1 MRRFGAGLAM
11 SGSAVADGEAAAG
24 AAAAA
29 LGGHRPDLAVVFASS
44 AYGADAA
51 RVGPA
56 VAAATDARVLIGAVG
71 ASGVIGGGREVD
83 EEPAVAVWLAEL
95 HGVEAEPVAWQNGDI
110 PSTPPGAV
118 AIVLA
123 DPYTVAADE
132 LAAALGSNGT
142 SCVGGLAGGGAAGE
156 ARLFLG
162 DDVVTAGSVGVLLPP
177 GACVPLV
184 SQGCRPIG
192 PELTVTAAS
201 GNLILELA
209 GKPGLEKLEEVFRH
223 LDPSDRQLAARGLL
237 AGLVVDENKP
247 EYGVGDYLVRVI
259 LAADETSGAIAIGDL
274 PRVGQTFRFHVRD
287 TASASHELAAVLD
300 SGPGRLGGVP
310 GGALLFSCNGRGRN
324 MFPEPDHDAAAL
336 DARLGVPAVGLFCQG
351 EIGPV
356 GGENHLHGFTAT
368 IALFAR

>member
-1 MRRFGAGLAM
+1 
-11 SGSAVADGEAAAG
+11 
-24 AAAAA
+24 
-29 LGGHRPDLAVVFASS
+29 
-44 AYGADAA
+44 
-51 RVGPA
+51 
-56 VAAATDARVLIGAVG
+56 
-71 ASGVIGGGREVD
+71 
-83 EEPAVAVWLAEL
+83 
-95 HGVEAEPVAWQNGDI
+95 
-110 PSTPPGAV
+110 
-118 AIVLA
+118 VLA